1 MSQLREAAQ
10 VAGRGAALP
19 VLSQERLFAIEHV
32 AARLDRRE
40 GSEPPVPIRALP
52 IAEVEALSPGALRR
66 ALDGMWSESISSGL
80 RAAILK
86 RAIERRSR
94 SVDRAIIESY
104 FLHYP
109 ANHADFSILRDS
121 ANVAAERHSW
131 HWRNVGRRYRLWDA
145 DAADR
150 CRADLLKSGQ
160 PDAFLQEMGLV
171 GKLADG
177 AFATLLVT

>member
-1 MSQLREAAQ
+1 MSRLRESALA
-10 VAGRGAALP
+10 AGRGAALP

-32 AARLDRRE
+32 AAKLDRRE
-40 GSEPPVPIRALP
+40 GSEPPVPIRALH
-52 IAEVEALSPGALRR
+52 IADVEALSPGALRR

-86 RAIERRSR
+86 TAIERRSR

-104 FLHYP
+104 FLDYP
-109 ANHADFSILRDS
+109 ASHADLSILRDAAS
-121 ANVAAERHSW
+121 VAAERHSW
-131 HWRNVGRRYRLWDA
+131 PWRNAGRRYRLWDA

-150 CRADLLKSGQ
+150 CGADLRKSGQ
-160 PDAFLQEMGLV
+160 PDAFLRAMGLV

-177 AFATLLVT
+177 AFATFLTT